1 MATTKRVDN
10 SPLPITDVPH
20 THISVLM
27 NPGNEKRQDMTGFDD
42 DYVDIVDYIVRCT
55 HKIWE
60 ERNLGLIYTHYA
72 HNVLIHTSDGQT
84 MERDKV
90 IGDSAKT
97 MAAFPNIRLYAD
109 DVIWSG
115 DAQTGYH
122 SSHRITWTGRN
133 TGYSVYGPPTSRN
146 VVRQGIAH
154 CLVKDNMIVE
164 EWICR
169 DELAMV
175 LQLGHDPIE
184 LAKQMTAKAASSGL
198 KRPAIPT
205 GEVARLR
212 GQPPPERP
220 APQTSENP
228 EAFVKAMLQDVWNCR
243 MVGEIPKY
251 YAPHL
256 YARVPGHRM
265 IYGLGNYQA
274 HVLGLLAMFPDLAL
288 VVDHQCCIG
297 DETRGYRVATRWFL
311 HGTHDGN
318 GPLGEP
324 TGKPVT
330 VWGISHHEIRSG
342 KIEREWMIYD
352 VFAMLKQIYWPS

>member
-1 MATTKRVDN
+1 MTKQASQESIGSALLV
-10 SPLPITDVPH
+10 TDVPH
-20 THISVLM
+20 TDISILM
-27 NPGNEKRQDMTGFDD
+27 NPGGEKRQDMRGFDD

-90 IGDSAKT
+90 IADSAKT

-115 DAQTGYH
+115 DAETGFH
-122 SSHRITWTGRN
+122 TSHRITWTGRN

-154 CLVKDNMIVE
+154 CFVKANMIVE

-184 LAKQMTAKAASSGL
+184 LAKRITAQAAANGAKPL
-198 KRPAIPT
+198 VT

-212 GQPPPERP
+212 GQLPPERP
-220 APQTSENP
+220 TPQIPDQP

-243 MVGEIPKY
+243 MVGEIPHY

-256 YARVPGHRM
+256 YSRVPGHRM

-274 HVLGLLAMFPDLAL
+274 HVLSLLAMFPNLAF
-288 VVDHQCCIG
+288 VVDHQCHIG
-297 DETRGYRVATRWFL
+297 DEKNGYRVATRWFMN
-311 HGTHDGN
+311 GTHDGP

-330 VWGISHHEIRSG
+330 VWGISHHEIRNG
-342 KIEREWMIYD
+342 KIEREWMVYD
-352 VFAMLKQIYWPS
+352 VFAMLKQIYWPA